1 MLPLTPSS
9 HQHFS
14 HALAAMGVAFSQFFP
29 PRPSLTEA
37 NLQSQRDRV
46 FIVTGGYSG
55 IGFNLAKIL
64 YHAGGRVYI
73 AGRSESKGQQAIK
86 DIKSSMTEP
95 EPTARL
101 EFLQL
106 VLDDLATI
114 KASVDS
120 FMSRESRLDVLFNN
134 AGVSL
139 PVAGSKSKQGYELQL
154 ATNCIGPMLF
164 TQLLLPYLEVTAAK
178 SALGEVRVVWTS
190 SQIVELNAPKGGIRL
205 GDLTNPPSDQQQNY
219 IISKTGNWFLAD
231 GYAKQLGSHGILSVT
246 QNPGNLKTNLLR
258 EHKMMQMI
266 FSPLLHSAK
275 MGAYTELWAGLSPEL
290 TMDSNGSYVIPW
302 GRAHPSPRKDI
313 LDALKTK
320 DEGGTGVSKEFWD
333 YCQQQIKVF
342 Q

>member
-1 MLPLTPSS
+1 
-9 HQHFS
+9 
-14 HALAAMGVAFSQFFP
+14 MGVTFSQFFP
-29 PRPSLTEA
+29 PRPSLTED
-37 NLQSQRDRV
+37 NLPSQRDRV

-55 IGFNLAKIL
+55 IGFNLAKML
-64 YHAGGRVYI
+64 YYAGGRVYI

-86 DIKSSMTEP
+86 DIKASMTEP
-95 EPTARL
+95 EPTASL

-120 FMSRESRLDVLFNN
+120 FKSRESRLDILFNN

-139 PVAGSKSKQGYELQL
+139 PAAGSKSKQGYELQL

-164 TQLLLPYLEVTAAK
+164 TQLLIPYLEATATK
-178 SALGEVRVVWTS
+178 SAPGQVRVVWTS
-190 SQIVELNAPKGGIRL
+190 SQVVDLSAPKGGIHL
-205 GDLTNPPSDQQQNY
+205 DDLTNPPSDQQRNY
-219 IISKTGNWFLAD
+219 VNSKTGNWFIAD
-231 GYAKQLGSHGILSVT
+231 GFAKHHGPNGILSVT

-258 EHKMMQMI
+258 EHKMMETI

-302 GRAHPSPRKDI
+302 GRAHPSPRKDL

-333 YCQQQIKVF
+333 YCQEQIEGF
-342 Q
+342 R